1 MLKRKRIVTAGAK
14 HMGTLSTSKVEKID
28 TARKLEDEDE
38 DEDEDEGEEDF
49 EPALISTEEG
59 SEASYP
65 ELNGNGNKV
74 SKEKKARARK
84 SSAKTTK
91 DENGDSI
98 VRAPQV
104 NSDYLPLPWKGRL
117 GYVSPHLLKS

>member
-1 MLKRKRIVTAGAK
+1 MPKRKRIVTTGAK
-14 HMGTLSTSKVEKID
+14 PMGNLSTSKVEKVN
-28 TARKLEDEDE
+28 TARKLKR
-38 DEDEDEGEEDF
+38 EDEGEGF
-49 EPALISTEEG
+49 EPELISAEEG
-59 SEASYP
+59 SEASNP
-65 ELNGNGNKV
+65 ELNGNGNKE

-91 DENGDSI
+91 DGNGDSI

-117 GYVSPHLLKS
+117 GYVSPHLPKS

>member
-1 MLKRKRIVTAGAK
+1 MLKRKRIVTMGAK
-14 HMGTLSTSKVEKID
+14 PMGTLSTSKVEKVD
-28 TARKLEDEDE
+28 TARKLKCEDER
-38 DEDEDEGEEDF
+38 EEDF
-49 EPALISTEEG
+49 EPELISAKEG
-59 SEASYP
+59 SEASDP
-65 ELNGNGNKV
+65 ELNGSGNKE

-91 DENGDSI
+91 DENGGSI

-117 GYVSPHLLKS
+117 GYVSPHLPKSQ